1 MLIKIAWRNIWR
13 NPLRSLVLIIA
24 IVIGV
29 WALIFINGLSSGMV
43 DGYISNAISNR
54 TAHIQAHSIQFERD
68 NQISHSYD
76 GQLIRQYLKESD
88 KVHSYAPRVIVNSMM
103 SASQST
109 QGATIIGIDTLAEN
123 NVTPYKSKIIEG
135 KSFDASIKN
144 PILISQYLADKMKVK
159 LHSKLIGNFQNK
171 NGEIVA
177 AKFRVIGLL
186 NVPKGDGQEL
196 NILTPIDGLRSMT
209 ELDDHEINEMAI
221 LMADKKFINDFQN
234 QLTRAFPSLSIKNYK
249 EIAPDINLMGIQI
262 YLGLSVMLVIFMMAL
277 IFGIINTMLMAVLE
291 RYKEL
296 GMLMAVGMNKTK
308 LFLMIVLET
317 IFISIVG
324 LPIGI
329 MLGSITIYIYQQKGL
344 HLDRWAQGLEEFGMT
359 SVLYPQLSLT
369 IYGIIAVSV
378 FITALVAALYPAR
391 KVINI
396 NPIDAINKL

>member
-13 NPLRSLVLIIA
+13 NPLRSLVLIAA

-54 TAHIQAHSIQFERD
+54 TAHIQVHSLQFERD
-68 NQISHSYD
+68 NEISHCYNGIPVEDFLNQSNKVQSY
-76 GQLIRQYLKESD
+76 S
-88 KVHSYAPRVIVNSMM
+88 PRIIVNSMM
-103 SASQST
+103 LASQST
-109 QGATIIGIDTLAEN
+109 LGATIIGIDSIAEDSVN
-123 NVTPYKSKIIEG
+123 PYKSKITEG
-135 KSFDASIKN
+135 KSFDSSIKY
-144 PILISQYLADKMKVK
+144 PILISEYLADKMKVK

-171 NGEIVA
+171 DGDIVA

-186 NVPKGDGQEL
+186 NVAKGDGQEM
-196 NILTPIDGLRSMT
+196 NILTPIDGLRSLTGFEDT
-209 ELDDHEINEMAI
+209 EVNEMAI
-221 LMADKKFINDFQN
+221 LMKDVEFISEFQQ
-234 QLTRAFPSLSIKNYK
+234 QLSERFTSLSIKNYK

-262 YLGLSVMLVIFMMAL
+262 YLGLTVMLVIFMMAL

-291 RYKEL
+291 RYNEL

-329 MLGSITIYIYQQKGL
+329 LMGSTTIYIYQQKGL
-344 HLDRWAQGLEEFGMT
+344 QLDRWAKGLEEFGMT